1 MIENNQQPVIFR
13 NEEIERLKNEIK
25 LIEEGEDENKKAA
38 LGELEKKLERYLADQ
53 ERHRELMEKSKPF
66 IQAQKKSANST

>member
-66 IQAQKKSANST
+66 IEAQKKSAS